1 MRRISWMLAMVMC
14 VTLLLAGCGKKS
26 ADDVV
31 KDLSDVVSDLN
42 SYHGTALMTLHTGDT
57 PQEYKVDISYRKP
70 SYYRIAMTNEK
81 KDVTQIVLRND
92 EGVFVLT
99 PSLNKS
105 FRFKSDWP
113 NNQGQVYLY
122 ETLVRSIIGDAS
134 RQLASD
140 DKSYVFDVAA
150 NYNSHALVRQKI
162 WLSKNN
168 YAPTQVQ
175 VSDANAKVVVDLKFD
190 QFAFDTKF
198 DKDSFDMERNMASG
212 KTGKGNEGAPSAG
225 AVDSSGQ
232 LDPAGT
238 IDGTTGV
245 ISGEQGQVQGTAG
258 KKAQQ
263 PSGEASM
270 DGAATG
276 DTSKSDSAD
285 ATGSTDTEA
294 KPDTASNTEAQQQ
307 TPGKFD
313 AATGTS
319 AGTDAAEAVMGEFGL
334 IEPSYTPA
342 GVQIKDT
349 PELEDNGTHAV
360 MLRYSGMY
368 NYTIVEARPK
378 DRAVSLAAGELV
390 DIGGSFAVLAGSEQ
404 QTMTWMNDG
413 IEFRITSAD
422 LPVSEMI
429 QIAASIQDQSGK

>member
-134 RQLASD
+134 RQLATD

-162 WLSKNN
+162 WLSKSN

-212 KTGKGNEGAPSAG
+212 KASTRNEGAPSSG

-232 LDPAGT
+232 LDPSGVV
-238 IDGTTGV
+238 DGATGV
-245 ISGEQGQVQGTAG
+245 KSSEPGQEQGTAG
-258 KKAQQ
+258 DATRQQ
-263 PSGEASM
+263 SGEAKV
-270 DGAATG
+270 DGADTG
-276 DTSKSDSAD
+276 NTP
-285 ATGSTDTEA
+285 
-294 KPDTASNTEAQQQ
+294 KPDTAASTEQQNPEASN
-307 TPGKFD
+307 

-319 AGTDAAEAVMGEFGL
+319 AGTDAAEAMMGEFGL

-349 PELEDNGTHAV
+349 PELEENGTHAV
-360 MLRYSGMY
+360 MLRYSGTY

-378 DRAVSLAAGELV
+378 DRAVALTAGELV
-390 DIGGSFAVLAGSEQ
+390 DIGGSFAVLTGSEQ
-404 QTMTWMNDG
+404 QTLTWMNDG

>member
-212 KTGKGNEGAPSAG
+212 KTGKASEGAPSAG

-232 LDPAGT
+232 PDSSGT
-238 IDGTTGV
+238 IDGMTGV
-245 ISGEQGQVQGTAG
+245 
-258 KKAQQ
+258 
-263 PSGEASM
+263 
-270 DGAATG
+270 
-276 DTSKSDSAD
+276 TS
-285 ATGSTDTEA
+285 STDTEA
-294 KPDTASNTEAQQQ
+294 KPDTAGNTEAQQQ
-307 TPGKFD
+307 TPSTSD
-313 AATGTS
+313 AATGAS

>member
-134 RQLASD
+134 RQLATD

-212 KTGKGNEGAPSAG
+212 KTSAGSEGSPSSG
-225 AVDSSGQ
+225 AVDSSG
-232 LDPAGT
+232 LPDSSGT
-238 IDGTTGV
+238 LEGTTGV
-245 ISGEQGQVQGTAG
+245 TSSGSGQGQGTVG
-258 KKAQQ
+258 NDVQQ
-263 PSGEASM
+263 PAGEAKS
-270 DGAATG
+270 DGAVTG
-276 DTSKSDSAD
+276 DTSKP
-285 ATGSTDTEA
+285 EA
-294 KPDTASNTEAQQQ
+294 AANAEAQQQ
-307 TPGKFD
+307 TPSTADG
-313 AATGTS
+313 ATGTS
-319 AGTDAAEAVMGEFGL
+319 AGTDAAEAVLGEFGL

-360 MLRYSGMY
+360 MLRYSGTY

-378 DRAVSLAAGELV
+378 DRAVALSAGELV
-390 DIGGSFAVLAGSEQ
+390 DIGGSFAVLTGSEQ

>member
-134 RQLASD
+134 RQLATD

-162 WLSKNN
+162 WLSKND

-212 KTGKGNEGAPSAG
+212 KTSTSSEGAPSSG
-225 AVDSSGQ
+225 AVEPSGQ
-232 LDPAGT
+232 LDPSGAM
-238 IDGTTGV
+238 DGTTGV
-245 ISGEQGQVQGTAG
+245 TSGEPGQEQGTAG
-258 KKAQQ
+258 DAVQQ
-263 PSGEASM
+263 PSGEAKV
-270 DGAATG
+270 DGTATN
-276 DTSKSDSAD
+276 DTSKPD
-285 ATGSTDTEA
+285 AA
-294 KPDTASNTEAQQQ
+294 ANAEAQQQ
-307 TPGKFD
+307 TPGTSD
-313 AATGTS
+313 AANGTS

-360 MLRYSGMY
+360 MLRYSGTY

-378 DRAVSLAAGELV
+378 DRAVALAAGELV
-390 DIGGSFAVLAGSEQ
+390 DIGGSFAVLTGSEQ

>member
-134 RQLASD
+134 RQLATD

-150 NYNSHALVRQKI
+150 NYSSHALVRQKI
-162 WLSKNN
+162 WLSKSN

-175 VSDANAKVVVDLKFD
+175 VSDANAKVVVDLKFG

-212 KTGKGNEGAPSAG
+212 KVSIGNEETPSSEVA
-225 AVDSSGQ
+225 DSSGQ
-232 LDPAGT
+232 LDPGGVL
-238 IDGTTGV
+238 DGATGV
-245 ISGEQGQVQGTAG
+245 KSKA
-258 KKAQQ
+258 AQQ
-263 PSGEASM
+263 PSGEAKV
-270 DGAATG
+270 DGAGTG
-276 DTSKSDSAD
+276 DAS
-285 ATGSTDTEA
+285 
-294 KPDTASNTEAQQQ
+294 KPDTAAGTEQQQ
-307 TPGKFD
+307 NPGASD
-313 AATGTS
+313 AATGAS
-319 AGTDAAEAVMGEFGL
+319 AGTDAVEAMMGEFGL

-342 GVQIKDT
+342 GVHIKDT
-349 PELEDNGTHAV
+349 PELEDNGAHAV
-360 MLRYSGMY
+360 MLRYSGTY

-378 DRAVSLAAGELV
+378 DRAVALTAGELV
-390 DIGGSFAVLAGSEQ
+390 DIGGSFAVLTGSDQ
-404 QTMTWMNDG
+404 QTLTWMNDG

>member
-134 RQLASD
+134 RQLATD

-212 KTGKGNEGAPSAG
+212 KTNAGSEGSPSSG
-225 AVDSSGQ
+225 AVDSSGP
-232 LDPAGT
+232 LDTTGT
-238 IDGTTGV
+238 LEGTTGV
-245 ISGEQGQVQGTAG
+245 TSSEAGQEQGTVGG
-258 KKAQQ
+258 DVQQ
-263 PSGEASM
+263 PSGEAKS
-270 DGAATG
+270 DGAVTG
-276 DTSKSDSAD
+276 DTSKPQA
-285 ATGSTDTEA
+285 AANAE
-294 KPDTASNTEAQQQ
+294 EQQQ
-307 TPGKFD
+307 TPGTAD

-319 AGTDAAEAVMGEFGL
+319 AGTDAAEAVLGEFGL

-360 MLRYSGMY
+360 MLRYSGTY

-378 DRAVSLAAGELV
+378 DRAVALTAGELV
-390 DIGGSFAVLAGSEQ
+390 DIGGSFAVLTGSEQ

-429 QIAASIQDQSGK
+429 QIAASIQEQSGK

>member
-134 RQLASD
+134 RQLATD

-212 KTGKGNEGAPSAG
+212 KTNAGSEGSPSSG
-225 AVDSSGQ
+225 AVDSSGP
-232 LDPAGT
+232 LDTTGT
-238 IDGTTGV
+238 LEGTTGV
-245 ISGEQGQVQGTAG
+245 TSGEAGQEQGTVG
-258 KKAQQ
+258 DDVQQ
-263 PSGEASM
+263 PSGEAKS
-270 DGAATG
+270 DGAVTG
-276 DTSKSDSAD
+276 DTSKSQA
-285 ATGSTDTEA
+285 AANAE
-294 KPDTASNTEAQQQ
+294 EQQQ
-307 TPGKFD
+307 TPGTAD

-319 AGTDAAEAVMGEFGL
+319 AGTDAAEAVLGEFGL

-360 MLRYSGMY
+360 MLRYSGTY

-378 DRAVSLAAGELV
+378 DRAVALTAGELV
-390 DIGGSFAVLAGSEQ
+390 DIGGSFAVLTGSEQ

-429 QIAASIQDQSGK
+429 QIAASIQEQSGK

>member
-134 RQLASD
+134 RQLATD

-212 KTGKGNEGAPSAG
+212 KTSTGSEGAPSSG
-225 AVDSSGQ
+225 AVEPSGQ
-232 LDPAGT
+232 LE
-238 IDGTTGV
+238 DGTTGV
-245 ISGEQGQVQGTAG
+245 TSGEPGQEQGTAG
-258 KKAQQ
+258 DAVQQ
-263 PSGEASM
+263 PSGEAKV
-270 DGAATG
+270 DGTATN
-276 DTSKSDSAD
+276 DTSKPD
-285 ATGSTDTEA
+285 AAANGKA
-294 KPDTASNTEAQQQ
+294 QHPASSSV
-307 TPGKFD
+307 D

-360 MLRYSGMY
+360 MLRYSGTY

-378 DRAVSLAAGELV
+378 DRAVALTAGELV
-390 DIGGSFAVLAGSEQ
+390 DIGGSFAVLTGSEQ

>member
-81 KDVTQIVLRND
+81 KDITQIVLRND

-134 RQLASD
+134 RQLATD
-140 DKSYVFDVAA
+140 DKAYVFDVAA

-162 WLSKNN
+162 WLSKSN

-175 VSDANAKVVVDLKFD
+175 VSNANAKVVVDLKFD
-190 QFAFDTKF
+190 QFDFDAKF
-198 DKDSFDMERNMASG
+198 DKDSFDMERNMAWD
-212 KTGKGNEGAPSAG
+212 KKNTGSKGAPSSG
-225 AVDSSGQ
+225 AVDSNSQ
-232 LDPAGT
+232 LDPGT
-238 IDGTTGV
+238 MDGVTGV
-245 ISGEQGQVQGTAG
+245 TSGEPQQQQ
-258 KKAQQ
+258 KAAENAAQH
-263 PSGEASM
+263 PSGEAKV

-276 DTSKSDSAD
+276 DTSKPDTTAH
-285 ATGSTDTEA
+285 TEQQDTEA
-294 KPDTASNTEAQQQ
+294 D
-307 TPGKFD
+307 D
-313 AATGTS
+313 AAAGTS
-319 AGTDAAEAVMGEFGL
+319 ADPDAAEAMTGEFGL

-360 MLRYSGMY
+360 MLRYSGTY
-368 NYTIVEARPK
+368 NYTIVEARPI
-378 DRAVSLAAGELV
+378 DRAVALTAGELI
-390 DIGGSFAVLAGSEQ
+390 DIGGSFAVLTGSEQ
-404 QTMTWMNDG
+404 QTLTWMNDG

-429 QIAASIQDQSGK
+429 QIAASMQDQSGK

>member
-134 RQLASD
+134 RQLATD

-162 WLSKNN
+162 WLSKSN

-198 DKDSFDMERNMASG
+198 DKESFDMERNMASG
-212 KTGKGNEGAPSAG
+212 KSGAGNEGAPSAG

-232 LDPAGT
+232 LNPSDT
-238 IDGTTGV
+238 KDGTTGV
-245 ISGEQGQVQGTAG
+245 TSSGPIQEQGTAG
-258 KKAQQ
+258 EAAQQQ
-263 PSGEASM
+263 PSGEATVN
-270 DGAATG
+270 GAATG
-276 DTSKSDSAD
+276 ETPKPDSAV
-285 ATGSTDTEA
+285 ATGSTDPA
-294 KPDTASNTEAQQQ
+294 SKPDTAGNAEAQQQ
-307 TPGKFD
+307 TSGASG
-313 AATGTS
+313 AANAL
-319 AGTDAAEAVMGEFGL
+319 AGTDAAEAVMGEFGM

-360 MLRYSGMY
+360 MLRYSGTY

-390 DIGGSFAVLAGSEQ
+390 DIGGSFAVLTGSEQ
-404 QTMTWMNDG
+404 QTLTWMNDG
-413 IEFRITSAD
+413 VEFRITSAD

>member
-134 RQLASD
+134 RQLATD

-212 KTGKGNEGAPSAG
+212 KTNAGSEGPPSSG
-225 AVDSSGQ
+225 AVDSSGP
-232 LDPAGT
+232 LDTTGT
-238 IDGTTGV
+238 LEGTTGV
-245 ISGEQGQVQGTAG
+245 TSGEAGQEQGTVG
-258 KKAQQ
+258 DDVQQ
-263 PSGEASM
+263 PSGEAKS
-270 DGAATG
+270 DGAVTG
-276 DTSKSDSAD
+276 DTSKSQA
-285 ATGSTDTEA
+285 AANAE
-294 KPDTASNTEAQQQ
+294 EQQQ
-307 TPGKFD
+307 TPGTAD

-319 AGTDAAEAVMGEFGL
+319 AGTDAAEAVLGEFGL

-360 MLRYSGMY
+360 MLRYSGTY

-378 DRAVSLAAGELV
+378 DRAVALTAGELV
-390 DIGGSFAVLAGSEQ
+390 DIGGSFAVLTGSEQ

-429 QIAASIQDQSGK
+429 QIAASIQEQSGK

>member
-134 RQLASD
+134 RQLAID

-162 WLSKNN
+162 WLSKSN

-212 KTGKGNEGAPSAG
+212 KTNTKSEGAPSSG

-232 LDPAGT
+232 LDPGGA
-238 IDGTTGV
+238 IDGATGV
-245 ISGEQGQVQGTAG
+245 KSSEAGQEQGTAG
-258 KKAQQ
+258 DATQQ
-263 PSGEASM
+263 QTGEAKV

-276 DTSKSDSAD
+276 DTSK
-285 ATGSTDTEA
+285 
-294 KPDTASNTEAQQQ
+294 PDTAASTEQQQ
-307 TPGKFD
+307 NPEASD
-313 AATGTS
+313 AATGAS
-319 AGTDAAEAVMGEFGL
+319 AGTDAAEAMMGEFGL

-349 PELEDNGTHAV
+349 PELEENGTHAV
-360 MLRYSGMY
+360 MLRYSGTY

-378 DRAVSLAAGELV
+378 DRAVALSAGELV
-390 DIGGSFAVLAGSEQ
+390 DIGGSFAVLTGSEQ
-404 QTMTWMNDG
+404 QTLTWMNDG

>member
-134 RQLASD
+134 RQLATD

-162 WLSKNN
+162 WLSKSN

-212 KTGKGNEGAPSAG
+212 KTNTKSEGAPSSG

-232 LDPAGT
+232 LDPGGA
-238 IDGTTGV
+238 IDGATGV
-245 ISGEQGQVQGTAG
+245 KSSEAGQEQGTAG
-258 KKAQQ
+258 DATQQ
-263 PSGEASM
+263 QTGEAKV

-276 DTSKSDSAD
+276 DTSK
-285 ATGSTDTEA
+285 
-294 KPDTASNTEAQQQ
+294 PDTAASTEQQQ
-307 TPGKFD
+307 NPEASD
-313 AATGTS
+313 AATGAS
-319 AGTDAAEAVMGEFGL
+319 AGTDAAEAMMGEFGL

-349 PELEDNGTHAV
+349 PELEENGTHAV
-360 MLRYSGMY
+360 MLRYSGTY

-378 DRAVSLAAGELV
+378 DRAVALSAGELV
-390 DIGGSFAVLAGSEQ
+390 DIGGSFAVLTGSEQ
-404 QTMTWMNDG
+404 QTLTWMNDG

>member
-134 RQLASD
+134 RQLATD

-162 WLSKNN
+162 WLSKND

-212 KTGKGNEGAPSAG
+212 KTSTGSAGAPSSG
-225 AVDSSGQ
+225 AVDPSGQ
-232 LDPAGT
+232 PDPSGAM
-238 IDGTTGV
+238 DGTTGV
-245 ISGEQGQVQGTAG
+245 TTGEPGQEQGTAG
-258 KKAQQ
+258 DAVQQ
-263 PSGEASM
+263 SSGEAKV
-270 DGAATG
+270 DGTATN
-276 DTSKSDSAD
+276 DTSK
-285 ATGSTDTEA
+285 
-294 KPDTASNTEAQQQ
+294 PDKAANAEAQQQ
-307 TPGKFD
+307 TPGTSD
-313 AATGTS
+313 AANGTS

-360 MLRYSGMY
+360 MLRYSGTY

-378 DRAVSLAAGELV
+378 DRAVALAAGELV
-390 DIGGSFAVLAGSEQ
+390 DIGGSFAVLTGSEQ

>member
-134 RQLASD
+134 RQLATD

-162 WLSKNN
+162 WLSKSN

-212 KTGKGNEGAPSAG
+212 KTNTKSGGAPSSG
-225 AVDSSGQ
+225 AVDSTGQ
-232 LDPAGT
+232 LDPGST
-238 IDGTTGV
+238 MDGATGV
-245 ISGEQGQVQGTAG
+245 KSSEPGQDEGTAG
-258 KKAQQ
+258 DVTQQ
-263 PSGEASM
+263 QTGEAKV

-276 DTSKSDSAD
+276 DTSK
-285 ATGSTDTEA
+285 
-294 KPDTASNTEAQQQ
+294 PDTAASTEQQQ
-307 TPGKFD
+307 NQEASD

-319 AGTDAAEAVMGEFGL
+319 AGTDAAEAMMGEFGL

-349 PELEDNGTHAV
+349 PELDENGTHAV
-360 MLRYSGMY
+360 MLRYSGTY

-378 DRAVSLAAGELV
+378 DRAVALTAGELV
-390 DIGGSFAVLAGSEQ
+390 DIGGSFAVLTGSEQ
-404 QTMTWMNDG
+404 QTLTWMNDG

>member
-134 RQLASD
+134 RQLATD

-162 WLSKNN
+162 WLSKND

-190 QFAFDTKF
+190 QFAFDAKF

-212 KTGKGNEGAPSAG
+212 KTSTGREGAPSSG
-225 AVDSSGQ
+225 AVDPSGQ
-232 LDPAGT
+232 LDPSGAM
-238 IDGTTGV
+238 DGTTGV
-245 ISGEQGQVQGTAG
+245 TSGEPGQEQGTTGDAV
-258 KKAQQ
+258 QQ
-263 PSGEASM
+263 PSGEAKV
-270 DGAATG
+270 DGTATN
-276 DTSKSDSAD
+276 DTSKPD
-285 ATGSTDTEA
+285 AA
-294 KPDTASNTEAQQQ
+294 ANAEAQQQ
-307 TPGKFD
+307 TPGTSD
-313 AATGTS
+313 AANGTS

-360 MLRYSGMY
+360 MLRYSGTY

-378 DRAVSLAAGELV
+378 DRAVALAAGELV
-390 DIGGSFAVLAGSEQ
+390 DIGGSFAVLTGGEQ

>member
-212 KTGKGNEGAPSAG
+212 KTGKGNEGTPSAG

-232 LDPAGT
+232 LDPTDT
-238 IDGTTGV
+238 IDGMTGV
-245 ISGEQGQVQGTAG
+245 MS
-258 KKAQQ
+258 
-263 PSGEASM
+263 
-270 DGAATG
+270 
-276 DTSKSDSAD
+276 
-285 ATGSTDTEA
+285 STDTEA
-294 KPDTASNTEAQQQ
+294 KPDTAGNTETQQQ
-307 TPGKFD
+307 TPGASD

-319 AGTDAAEAVMGEFGL
+319 TGTDAAEAVMGEFGL

-360 MLRYSGMY
+360 MLRYSGTY

>member
-1 MRRISWMLAMVMC
+1 M
-14 VTLLLAGCGKKS
+14 
-26 ADDVV
+26 
-31 KDLSDVVSDLN
+31 
-42 SYHGTALMTLHTGDT
+42 
-57 PQEYKVDISYRKP
+57 
-70 SYYRIAMTNEK
+70 
-81 KDVTQIVLRND
+81 
-92 EGVFVLT
+92 
-99 PSLNKS
+99 
-105 FRFKSDWP
+105 
-113 NNQGQVYLY
+113 Y

-212 KTGKGNEGAPSAG
+212 KTGKGNEGTPSVG

-232 LDPAGT
+232 LDPTGT

-258 KKAQQ
+258 EKAQQ

-276 DTSKSDSAD
+276 DTSKPDSAD

-294 KPDTASNTEAQQQ
+294 KPDTAGNTETQQQ
-307 TPGKFD
+307 TPGASD

-334 IEPSYTPA
+334 IEPSYTPVT
-342 GVQIKDT
+342 GYR
-349 PELEDNGTHAV
+349 
-360 MLRYSGMY
+360 LRIRRSW
-368 NYTIVEARPK
+368 R
-378 DRAVSLAAGELV
+378 
-390 DIGGSFAVLAGSEQ
+390 
-404 QTMTWMNDG
+404 TMVHM
-413 IEFRITSAD
+413 R
-422 LPVSEMI
+422 
-429 QIAASIQDQSGK
+429 

>member
-134 RQLASD
+134 RQLATD

-162 WLSKNN
+162 WLSKSN

-212 KTGKGNEGAPSAG
+212 KTNTKSEGAPSSG

-232 LDPAGT
+232 LDPSGAIDGATGVKSSEAGQEQ
-238 IDGTTGV
+238 GTTGDA
-245 ISGEQGQVQGTAG
+245 T
-258 KKAQQ
+258 QQ
-263 PSGEASM
+263 PSGEAKV

-276 DTSKSDSAD
+276 DTSK
-285 ATGSTDTEA
+285 
-294 KPDTASNTEAQQQ
+294 PDTAASTEQQQ
-307 TPGKFD
+307 SPGASD
-313 AATGTS
+313 AAAGTS
-319 AGTDAAEAVMGEFGL
+319 ADPDAAEAMMGEFGL

-349 PELEDNGTHAV
+349 PELDEIGTHAV
-360 MLRYSGMY
+360 MLRYSGTY

-378 DRAVSLAAGELV
+378 DRAVALAAGELV
-390 DIGGSFAVLAGSEQ
+390 DIGGSFAVLTGSEQ
-404 QTMTWMNDG
+404 QTLTWMNDG

-422 LPVSEMI
+422 LPVSEMM

>member
-134 RQLASD
+134 RQLATD

-162 WLSKNN
+162 WLSKSN

-212 KTGKGNEGAPSAG
+212 KTNTKSEGAPSSG
-225 AVDSSGQ
+225 AVDSSSQ
-232 LDPAGT
+232 LDPGGA
-238 IDGTTGV
+238 IDGATGV
-245 ISGEQGQVQGTAG
+245 KSSEAGQEQGTAG
-258 KKAQQ
+258 DATQQ
-263 PSGEASM
+263 QTGEAKV

-276 DTSKSDSAD
+276 DTSK
-285 ATGSTDTEA
+285 
-294 KPDTASNTEAQQQ
+294 PDTAASTEQQQ
-307 TPGKFD
+307 NPEASD
-313 AATGTS
+313 AATGAS
-319 AGTDAAEAVMGEFGL
+319 AGTDAAEAMMGEFGL

-349 PELEDNGTHAV
+349 PELEENGTHAV
-360 MLRYSGMY
+360 MLRYSGTY

-378 DRAVSLAAGELV
+378 DRAVALSAGELV
-390 DIGGSFAVLAGSEQ
+390 DIGGSFAVLTGSEQ
-404 QTMTWMNDG
+404 QTLTWMNDG